1 VPLRR
6 VIVVAHSGSLADA
19 LRDMLP
25 LLTATVSAALLVSHG
40 VRRDAALHMWFGG
53 DSSCLTFLGE
63 RVRQL
68 RPDEQSLGG
77 VLKKARLRLERP
89 GGLQRSRS
97 VHPGVL
103 VSRASLADVLSVSAR
118 GQPPVLRLK
127 CGLRGRD
134 IREVRLSGYRR
145 IVLLAPLAAGDYKL
159 IGEVDEGLLE
169 VRASLSRL
177 DAPQLIVLFHN
188 EVDRVEWRG
197 GAP

>member
-19 LRDMLP
+19 LRDSLP

-63 RVRQL
+63 RVKQL

-77 VLKKARLRLERP
+77 VLRKARLRLERL
-89 GGLQRSRS
+89 GGPRRPRS

-103 VSRASLADVLSVSAR
+103 VSRASLADVLSASAR

-134 IREVRLSGYRR
+134 IREVSLSGCRR
-145 IVLLAPLAAGDYKL
+145 IALLAPLAAEDYKL
-159 IGEVDEGLLE
+159 IGEVGEEFVE